1 MLLDR
6 MSNKPFGLLTYMV
19 FLSCKMI
26 LYQCFLLMVMIVNLW
41 KYYISKLVPFFSQ
54 VFTDAFMFKDS
65 VQNGASISTPISC
78 CYAIMSTPHLSA
90 SMVAKFESYVSKP
103 IFLSPSTKFHEVS
116 CYINHWISSYVQ
128 KFMLA
133 ITQIGENSSELSIPW
148 TFPWF
153 DKILSNLPFLL
164 LRAFLDKKMD
174 FYNLTM

>member
-1 MLLDR
+1 M
-6 MSNKPFGLLTYMV
+6 K
-19 FLSCKMI
+19 I
-26 LYQCFLLMVMIVNLW
+26 LY
-41 KYYISKLVPFFSQ
+41 SKLVPFSSQ

-133 ITQIGENSSELSIPW
+133 ITQMVKSHQNCQFHELSIGLTKFHLIYHFCSW
-148 TFPWF
+148 TSI
-153 DKILSNLPFLL
+153 ILPCKSIF
-164 LRAFLDKKMD
+164 
-174 FYNLTM
+174 

>member
-1 MLLDR
+1 M
-6 MSNKPFGLLTYMV
+6 K
-19 FLSCKMI
+19 I
-26 LYQCFLLMVMIVNLW
+26 LY
-41 KYYISKLVPFFSQ
+41 SKLVPFSSQ

-133 ITQIGENSSELSIPW
+133 ITQMVKIHQNCQFHEHSLGLTKFHLIYHFCCWTSI
-148 TFPWF
+148 
-153 DKILSNLPFLL
+153 ILPCKSIF
-164 LRAFLDKKMD
+164 
-174 FYNLTM
+174 